1 MKRIILAAV
10 TILFCATLPGLSDD
24 AYEQQKKAGKSMVK
38 QQYASDIERKEAIL
52 RKMREYIKQINGRL
66 KKTKV
71 KVDAPINI
79 DDVTDI
85 SKTEDVHSNQVVPP
99 RVFAFVNDEKVR
111 FRTDGSTS
119 GKIIGM
125 FDFAEQV
132 EVIVQSTDTE
142 TIDGATAPWYMVRRA
157 NDNEDE
163 GWVFGAF
170 LSKEKP
176 AEKPKET
183 GKPAAGTKVT
193 AGDYAVPTTGFQS
206 SAFGYRVDPISK
218 KADSFH
224 SGIDIAA
231 PNGTKVT
238 ATAAGEVLQA
248 EFNQYGY
255 GNMIIIQH
263 DKDVTSL
270 YGHLQKYIVKPGQKV
285 AKGEQIG
292 MVDTTG
298 YSTGPHLHFEIRKG
312 GTAVDPNAIMR

>member
-1 MKRIILAAV
+1 MKKLVLAIV
-10 TILFCATLPGLSDD
+10 TLLFCATLPGLSQDFYD
-24 AYEQQKKAGKSMVK
+24 QQKKAGKDMVK

-85 SKTEDVHSNQVVPP
+85 KKTEDVYSNQTPPP
-99 RVFAFVNDEKVR
+99 RVFAYLNDEKVR
-111 FRTDGSTS
+111 FRTDPSTV

-125 FDFAEQV
+125 FDFAEEV
-132 EVIVQSTDTE
+132 EVIVQSKDTE
-142 TIDGATAPWYMVRRA
+142 TIDGSTAPWYMVRRA
-157 NDNEDE
+157 NENEDE

-170 LSKEKP
+170 LSKTKP
-176 AEKPKET
+176 AEKPKADV
-183 GKPAAGTKVT
+183 KPAPANMTT
-193 AGDYAVPTTGFQS
+193 GDYLVPTTGFQS

-231 PNGTKVT
+231 PNGTPIK

-255 GNMIIIQH
+255 GNMIVIQH
-263 DKDVTSL
+263 AKDVTSL

-292 MVDTTG
+292 TVDTTG

-312 GTAVDPNAIMR
+312 GTAMDPNAIMR